1 MTRWSTAV
9 DERPTLWRRRWRQ
22 RSVEVLISSAGC
34 GRVLAVSDLAGALPP
49 GLGSLMGELD
59 RAAPTDLVEVCGVW
73 LARHLDAQSCVL
85 LLADYSE
92 TSLAPVPDP
101 RGGTSEA
108 HFGVENSLAG
118 RAFREQRVVRT
129 AAPGED
135 GLSAAFTVSYL
146 PVSMRMDRLGVLVVV
161 QPDGSDDGQQT
172 LLEEVA
178 QVLAY
183 VLTGA
188 RRYTDRFESLR
199 RRRRLDLGAEIQ
211 WELLPVLAY
220 ELPAFSIAGAL
231 EPAYEIG
238 GDTFDY
244 AVSAQFLTTCV
255 LDAAGRG
262 LRGAMLSSLALSAI
276 RNIRR
281 SGGTVVEQA
290 EDANQHLA
298 AEFPQRDFVSG
309 LLLQLDVVTGCGQIV
324 NAGHLPPLL
333 MRAGSVRSVDLAPA
347 VPLGLFSETRY
358 PAHPIELQPGDR
370 LLLVTD
376 GIEEAHHP
384 GQPGF
389 GLDRV
394 TDLLIA
400 NSGVPP
406 VEFVRLLTKAVTEHR
421 SGKLDDDATAV
432 CLDWHPTSPTSG

>member
-1 MTRWSTAV
+1 M
-9 DERPTLWRRRWRQ
+9 
-22 RSVEVLISSAGC
+22 
-34 GRVLAVSDLAGALPP
+34 LAVSDVAGALPP
-49 GLGSLMGELD
+49 GPGSLMAELD
-59 RAAPTDLVEVCGVW
+59 RAAPTDLVEVCAGW
-73 LARHLDAQSCVL
+73 LARHLGAQSCVL

-92 TSLAPVPDP
+92 TSLAPVPDAH
-101 RGGTSEA
+101 GGTPEA
-108 HFGVENSLAG
+108 HHGVEDGLAG
-118 RAFREQRVVRT
+118 RAFREQRAVR
-129 AAPGED
+129 AVA
-135 GLSAAFTVSYL
+135 SAVTVNYL

-161 QPDGSDDGQQT
+161 QPDGSDDDQQT
-172 LLEEVA
+172 VLEQVA

-244 AVSAQFLTTCV
+244 AVSSRLLTACV

-281 SGGTVVEQA
+281 SGGTIVEQA
-290 EDANQHLA
+290 EDANRHLA

-309 LLLQLDVVTGCGQIV
+309 LLLQLEVVTGRGLIV

-333 MRAGSVRSVDLAPA
+333 MRAGSVRSVDQPPA
-347 VPLGLFSETRY
+347 VPLGLFGDTRY
-358 PAHPIELQPGDR
+358 RAHAFDLRPGDR

-400 NSGVPP
+400 NADVPP
-406 VEFVRLLTKAVTEHR
+406 VEFVRLLTKAVSEHR

-432 CLDWHPTSPTSG
+432 CLDWYQATPSG

>member
-1 MTRWSTAV
+1 M
-9 DERPTLWRRRWRQ
+9 
-22 RSVEVLISSAGC
+22 
-34 GRVLAVSDLAGALPP
+34 LAVSDLTGALPP
-49 GLGSLMGELD
+49 GLGSLMEELD
-59 RAAPTDLVEVCGVW
+59 RAAPTDLVEVCGRW

-101 RGGTSEA
+101 RGGTSEG
-108 HFGVENSLAG
+108 HLGVENTLAG

-129 AAPGED
+129 AAPGEG
-135 GLSAAFTVSYL
+135 GLSAAFTVNYL
-146 PVSMRMDRLGVLVVV
+146 PVSMRLDRLGVLVVV
-161 QPDGSDDGQQT
+161 HPDGSGGQQT
-172 LLEEVA
+172 LLEQVA

-298 AEFPQRDFVSG
+298 IEFPQRDFVSG
-309 LLLQLDVVTGCGQIV
+309 MLLQLDVVSGFGQIV

-333 MRAGSVRSVDLAPA
+333 MRAGSVRSMELPPA
-347 VPLGLFSETRY
+347 VPLGLFSHTRY
-358 PAHPIELQPGDR
+358 RAHPIQLQPGDR

-384 GQPGF
+384 GQPEF

-394 TDLLIA
+394 TDLLIT
-400 NSGVPP
+400 NSDVSP

-432 CLDWHPTSPTSG
+432 CLDWHPTPPT

>member
-1 MTRWSTAV
+1 VVTDRA
-9 DERPTLWRRRWRQ
+9 RAQ
-22 RSVEVLISSAGC
+22 
-34 GRVLAVSDLAGALPP
+34 PP
-49 GLGSLMGELD
+49 GLGSLMRELD
-59 RAAPTDLVEVCGVW
+59 RAAPTELVDVCGGW
-73 LARHLDAQSCVL
+73 LARHVDAESCAL

-92 TSLAPVPDP
+92 TTLELVPDTH
-101 RGGTSEA
+101 RGGNVEA
-108 HFGVENSLAG
+108 QYGLENGPAG

-129 AAPGED
+129 IVPAED
-135 GLSAAFTVSYL
+135 QASRMLTVHYL

-161 QPDGSDDGQQT
+161 QAGEADSGQHT
-172 LLEEVA
+172 LLDEVA

-199 RRRRLDLGAEIQ
+199 RRRRLDVGAEIQ

-220 ELPAFSIAGAL
+220 ELPSFSIAGAL

-244 AVSAQFLTTCV
+244 AVSARSLTACI

-276 RNIRR
+276 RNVRR
-281 SGGTVVEQA
+281 SGGSIVDQA
-290 EDANQHLA
+290 QDANRHLA
-298 AEFPQRDFVSG
+298 NEFPRRDFVSG
-309 LLLQLDVVTGCGQIV
+309 LLLDLDVSSGRGQVV

-333 MRAGSVRSVDLAPA
+333 LRAGSVRSLDLTPA
-347 VPLGLFSETRY
+347 VPMGLFEDTRY
-358 PAHPIELQPGDR
+358 VAHPVELRPGDR

-376 GIEEAHHP
+376 GIEEAHDP

-389 GLDRV
+389 GLDRIV
-394 TDLLIA
+394 DLLVA
-400 NSGVPP
+400 NSGIPP
-406 VEFVRLLTKAVTEHR
+406 VEFVRLLTKEVSEHR
-421 SGKLDDDATAV
+421 AEKLDDDATAV
-432 CLDWHPTSPTSG
+432 CLDWHPPTPTED